1 MVFRIPKFLQ
11 PRTLQQR
18 NMLFLIL
25 PTLVVLL
32 IMGASSLFLVRKA
45 LLSQWEQTAIAKMQ
59 AAAHEV
65 DMRLLRPKRLLML
78 FQEQAG
84 EKFNRNISQFLLDQ
98 LKNVEG
104 VVKVDMVW
112 NDEAGN
118 LGSGFEVNSSQM
130 GHMGSRVFR
139 KMKPLEVTT
148 PAYDMDFKG
157 QTVSLVSEFKDAD
170 DRNIGHIEVKI
181 SFFDLVD
188 TMVKTSWWQSNRA
201 YLVDQRGNVLTRT
214 SSRVQG
220 VPQTVADSFGV
231 ANEMEKK
238 TLAALQEKEFG
249 TIFGAGMPPVEV
261 SSFYRL
267 REAPWT
273 MVVIKPGR
281 VVFQQLLQFRNY
293 YFTTIGLGII
303 IALLLIRVASSGTA
317 RAIRGVSAAARELA
331 RGNFGKP
338 LIEDRLDEVGELTR
352 NFNIMTQHLQE
363 RLLLQQAMTV
373 AREVQQNLLPQSSYR
388 VDGLDVSGCTIY
400 SEETGG
406 DYFDL
411 LPDRRNSRRF
421 SVVIGD
427 VVGHGIGAALLMASI
442 RAIVRCRTSLPGSP
456 VEVIDDVNAILC
468 RDTEQSGAFVSLF
481 YLVIDSVSREL
492 HWVRCGHDPA
502 IVYDMETHQFSE
514 MHGEGLVLGF
524 DADWQFKENSM
535 DIDGR
540 RLAIV
545 LGSDGVWETENSEG
559 ESFGKERVRNILA
572 ENSHRSSE
580 EIISAIT
587 EAVNVFRGSLN
598 QVDDVTLVVVKTDD
612 GLLAQ

>member
-1 MVFRIPKFLQ
+1 MVLRIPSFLQ

-25 PTLVVLL
+25 PTLLVLL
-32 IMGASSLFLVRKA
+32 VMGVSSLLLVRNA
-45 LLSQWEQTAIAKMQ
+45 LLSQWEQTAIARMQ
-59 AAAHEV
+59 SAAHEV

-84 EKFNRNISQFLLDQ
+84 EQFNRNLSQFLLNQ
-98 LKNVEG
+98 LKNIEG
-104 VVKVDMVW
+104 VVQVDMVW
-112 NDEAGN
+112 NDET
-118 LGSGFEVNSSQM
+118 GSPGSALAASPSQM
-130 GHMGSRVFR
+130 GHMGGRIFR
-139 KMKPLEVTT
+139 KMKPLEVT
-148 PAYDMDFKG
+148 PPVYDADFNG
-157 QTVSLVSEFKDAD
+157 QTVSLVSVFKDAD

-188 TMVKTSWWQSNRA
+188 TMVKASWWQSNRA

-214 SSRVQG
+214 APTVQG
-220 VPQTVADSFGV
+220 VPQTVDESFGV
-231 ANEMEKK
+231 DNEIEEK
-238 TLAALQEKEFG
+238 TLAALQEKDFG
-249 TIFGAGMPPVEV
+249 TVFGVGMPPVEV
-261 SSFYRL
+261 SGFYRL
-267 REAPWT
+267 HEAPWT
-273 MVVIKPGR
+273 MVVIAPGK
-281 VVFQQLLQFRNY
+281 VAFQQLLQFRNY

-303 IALLLIRVASSGTA
+303 IALLLIRTASSGTA

-331 RGNFGKP
+331 CGNFGKP
-338 LIEDRLDEVGELTR
+338 LVEDRLDEVGELTR

-363 RLLLQQAMTV
+363 RLQLQQAMSV

-388 VDGLDVSGCTIY
+388 VDGLDVSGCSIY

-411 LPDRRNSRRF
+411 LPDRHDSHRL

-442 RAIVRCRTSLPGSP
+442 RAIVRCRTSLPGNP
-456 VEVIDDVNAILC
+456 VEVIGDVNEILC

-481 YLVIDSVSREL
+481 YLVIDTVSCEL

-502 IVYDMETHQFSE
+502 IVYDMDTHQFSE
-514 MHGEGLVLGF
+514 LHGEGLVLGF
-524 DADWQFKENSM
+524 ENDWRFKENSM

-540 RLAIV
+540 RLAIL

-559 ESFGKERVRNILA
+559 ESFGKERVRNLLA
-572 ENSHRSSE
+572 ENSHRSAE
-580 EIISAIT
+580 DIIRAIT
-587 EAVNVFRGSLN
+587 EAVDEFRGGLN

-612 GLLAQ
+612 GLIPQ